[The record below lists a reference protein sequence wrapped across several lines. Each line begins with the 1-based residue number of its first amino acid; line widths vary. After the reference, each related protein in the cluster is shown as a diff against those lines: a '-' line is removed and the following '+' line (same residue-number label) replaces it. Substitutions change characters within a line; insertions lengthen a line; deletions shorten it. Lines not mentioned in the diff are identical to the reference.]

1 MGRRSPGLPHL
12 HDQLDAEVLVT
23 SSFIAG
29 RLAMTLVPSD
39 LEAWSRALDALAAGQ
54 NICWRDDDHSPE
66 IRIEP
71 HDEEHECVAVRIE
84 DLGQSCVSVVLPV
97 GLEEDGSTG
106 REASSTS
113 CASSGRARSWSP
125 RRASTRGGA
134 ERAAK
139 RRRRRSVCMRLR
151 VWGRRER
158 R

>member
-97 GLEEDGSTG
+97 GLEEGWIDRQRSLLDLV
-106 REASSTS
+106 RKQWPSEVLESSPGVY
-113 CASSGRARSWSP
+113 AW
-125 RRASTRGGA
+125 RR
-134 ERAAK
+134 
-139 RRRRRSVCMRLR
+139 
-151 VWGRRER
+151 
-158 R
+158 

>member
-1 MGRRSPGLPHL
+1 MDLIDLSDGDNSFRVRVLGRRSPGLPHL

-54 NICWRDDDHSPE
+54 NVCWRGDDHSPE

-84 DLGQSCVSVVLPV
+84 DLGRSCVSVVLPV
-97 GLEEDGSTG
+97 GLEEGWIDRQRSLLDRV
-106 REASSTS
+106 REQWPSEVLESSPGVY
-113 CASSGRARSWSP
+113 AW
-125 RRASTRGGA
+125 RR
-134 ERAAK
+134 
-139 RRRRRSVCMRLR
+139 
-151 VWGRRER
+151 
-158 R
+158 